1 MTGKDYYELALL
13 LTDRHRKRFCDM
25 MAEDFLRSRA
35 EREYFRGDYCGC
47 SLLMLELDGW
57 ATFTKKLIDSGEQNW
72 LSKIESLDESIMLN
86 VLEKRLLDA
95 LSGQLRDGTDE
106 RVIDKD
112 ALDGAV
118 KAIQGL
124 VGRSK
129 ILGEQRASSA
139 EQKPIE
145 IHFSGVDVNPIT
157 GKVLAGTPKTNDID
171 LLAEPAEQEKQKDD
185 DGDC

>member
-1 MTGKDYYELALL
+1 MTGKDYYDLALL

-25 MAEDFLRSRA
+25 MAEDFLASRA
-35 EREYFRGDYCGC
+35 ERKYFRGEWRGE
-47 SLLMLELDGW
+47 SLLMLDLDGW
-57 ATFTKKLIDSGEQNW
+57 ATFTKKLLDAGEQDW
-72 LSKIESLDESIMLN
+72 LGKIESLDESIMLN

-95 LSGQLRDGTDE
+95 LEGQLLEGGTE
-106 RVIDKD
+106 RRMDKD

-145 IHFSGVDVNPIT
+145 IRFSGVDINPIT
-157 GKVLAGTPKTNDID
+157 GQAIAGTPKTNDID
-171 LLAEPAEQEKQKDD
+171 KLAERKE
-185 DGDC
+185 